1 MPVLCKDV
9 FPVSERAERGGAAG
23 RVSTAHAFECA
34 KIASDQV
41 RAHAPRGRACKMSCW
56 IEQARSQRSLT
67 AGVNADVHHAEV
79 VVCVLQTAGVL
90 RRAVRGAQV
99 RDYYSRTRS
108 RTRTRACTCEYS
120 VALRITVGTGMWNH
134 ERPSGPVWLAMELAR
149 WSCGGESMSHE
160 P

>member
-79 VVCVLQTAGVL
+79 VVCILQTAGVL

-108 RTRTRACTCEYS
+108 RTRTHARALTKNRFPQW
-120 VALRITVGTGMWNH
+120 ARIIFM
-134 ERPSGPVWLAMELAR
+134 SFSM
-149 WSCGGESMSHE
+149 GGKRLPFRRMRKSRTSSSQ
-160 P
+160 